1 MMWRFN
7 ENILFYIIMSTKRDI
22 EFTIRSYI
30 NTFVLRKPEFIKNKE
45 YNNKDKEIVNKKE
58 FEIEYQGEKYV
69 FERYYDDENKLILYS
84 YDDKTTD
91 CVSLFIDKKNKLI
104 QLTSFGR
111 NSGCFKSESNIGS
124 NLLRLTLKM
133 IEKYK
138 DYFKVN
144 KIVLG
149 DNSTFKCSTNENIN
163 MGMMMTL
170 LSGDTWYGK
179 YGFRPFDE
187 NEYKIDKVGN
197 KIYEKNKKIM
207 NTVLVKD
214 INLEK
219 YLLKI
224 HKKYPNEFTKED
236 IVNIIVL
243 ELKNPKKLLKDFLS
257 EFTDKNY
264 FDLSCKYFSTFYRKM
279 FDDIGLKIAGHL
291 YGKEI

>member
-1 MMWRFN
+1 
-7 ENILFYIIMSTKRDI
+7 MSTKRDI

-104 QLTSFGR
+104 QLTSFGSNR
-111 NSGCFKSESNIGS
+111 RLQTGSPGSNYGCFKSESNIGS

-138 DYFKVN
+138 NYFKVN
-144 KIVLG
+144 KIILG

-163 MGMMMTL
+163 MGIMMTL

-207 NTVLVKD
+207 NTVLLKD
-214 INLEK
+214 VNLEK

-224 HKKYPNEFTKED
+224 HKKYPNEFTKGD
-236 IVNIIVL
+236 IVKIIEL
-243 ELKNPKKLLKDFLS
+243 ESENPKKLLKDFLS

-264 FDLSCKYFSTFYRKM
+264 FDLSCKYFSIFYRKM

-291 YGKEI
+291 YGKKI